1 LKVNDAVEALAGI
14 SRRPCFQT
22 SAESMMKIKDSYL
35 AAKAHAA
42 LFDKLPAVEV
52 KCRNGVVN
60 VKIETAL
67 SLEDEVTATIQDAL
81 KYIDDIK
88 AVRVNVVPFDTGD

>member
-1 LKVNDAVEALAGI
+1 
-14 SRRPCFQT
+14 
-22 SAESMMKIKDSYL
+22 
-35 AAKAHAA
+35 
-42 LFDKLPAVEV
+42 
-52 KCRNGVVN
+52 VVN

-81 KYIDDIK
+81 QDIDDIK